1 MARGDRVIFLRNPP
15 GPDAHINDFL
25 DGWYEA
31 VREAGVAQVQV
42 PNWPGRPATAS
53 ALSRL
58 IPQRPLPWAS
68 TAALTPLS
76 WASDRDLFP
85 YAFAYR
91 IVPWIYDCWPSQ
103 WDRWEALLARL
114 RVPMAFFS
122 SQSATREF
130 TRRMPGL
137 RCEWVPEAVD
147 PHRYDPTCRLA
158 ARRIDVLELGR
169 LSLTLHRRLGPA
181 LAERG
186 LRHEFQEPGAA
197 MLYAG
202 QEALR
207 AALAQTRLLVC
218 LPKSITHPEAAG
230 GLETVTHRYFEGIAS
245 GCVLVG
251 HCPAEL
257 RELWGFDPVVPID
270 REQPELS
277 VLKAL
282 DHVDRLQELVDRNL
296 QRMHEVGT
304 WSHRAATMVTALEAT
319 KP

>member
-1 MARGDRVIFLRNPP
+1 MARGDRIILLRNPR

-25 DGWYEA
+25 DGWHEA
-31 VREAGVAQVQV
+31 LRDAGLPELKVQ
-42 PNWPGRPATAS
+42 NWPGRPSTAS

-58 IPQRPLPWAS
+58 VPQRPLPWAT
-68 TAALTPLS
+68 TAAVTPLS
-76 WASDRDLFP
+76 WASDRDLYP

-91 IVPWIYDCWPSQ
+91 IIPWIYDCWPAQ
-103 WDRWEALLARL
+103 WSRWESLLRRL

-122 SQSATREF
+122 SQSAAYEF

-147 PHRYDPTCRLA
+147 PHRYDPTCRLS

-169 LSLTLHRRLGPA
+169 LSLPLHRRLRPT

-186 LRHEFQEPGAA
+186 FRHEFQVPGAPR
-197 MLYAG
+197 LYAG

-270 REQPELS
+270 PNEPELG
-277 VLKAL
+277 VLEAL
-282 DHVDRLQELVDRNL
+282 EQLDRLQRLVERNL

-304 WSHRAATMVTALEAT
+304 WNHRAAAMISAIEAA